1 MEDIKIKICGMRD
14 EHNIREVALL
24 HPQYMGFIFYDKS
37 PRFVGHDFRV
47 PDNFPRDTRRVGV
60 FVNERTEAILQ
71 KVHEHHLDFVQL
83 HGDESVE
90 QCRILKQAGLR
101 ILKVFSVGEDM
112 NFSITKPYQA
122 VVDFFLFDTKGKY
135 FGGNARAFDW
145 KLLTHYDQEIP
156 FFLSG
161 GLSPENI
168 AEIKHL
174 PPMNLHAIDVNSG
187 VEIKPALKD
196 VQKIMTIRS
205 ILNTKNT
212 IE

>member
-1 MEDIKIKICGMRD
+1 MRD
-14 EHNIREVALL
+14 EQNIREVALL
-24 HPQYMGFIFYDKS
+24 RPQYMGFIFYDKS
-37 PRFVGHDFRV
+37 PRFVGHDFHI
-47 PDNFPRDTRRVGV
+47 PDDFSRDTHRVGV
-60 FVNERTEAILQ
+60 FVNETTETILQ
-71 KVHEHHLDFVQL
+71 KVHAHHLDLVQL

-90 QCRILKQAGLR
+90 QCRLLKQAGAR
-101 ILKVFSVGEDM
+101 IMKVFSVGEDM

-135 FGGNARAFDW
+135 FGGNAQTFNW
-145 KLLTHYDQEIP
+145 NLLTQYDQKIP

-174 PPMNLHAIDVNSG
+174 PPMNLHAIDINSG

-196 VQKIMTIRS
+196 VHKIMTIRS
-205 ILNTKNT
+205 ILNIKNA